1 MSIDVELRRYLHH
14 MPGIGEYRSS
24 LSSLSKWWTRVSLT
38 GKINSLSVA
47 ATLLDSMDEA
57 QRKFQDLQE
66 RLIDSLARENTR
78 KVALELGGMAQVA
91 VDIVVRNLFERT
103 ADVGFLATD
112 GVLVDFL
119 AATARDA
126 AAEACAAGTGEEA
139 DTDEAAD
146 SVKNAVAGNG
156 GDAAASATDD
166 ACAAVCSRLRDYRA
180 KYTVYDE
187 ILLLDT
193 QGRVRAQ
200 LDDAIPVRV
209 SADPLV
215 AATLAADGY
224 LETFRPSDLRPGKAV
239 AHIFSHRVMHP
250 ETGRPLGVLCLCFRF
265 EDEMEGIFHKLVNG
279 RQGVV
284 LCLTDD
290 AGTVIASSAPD
301 NFRVGSCLGA
311 RAPRALSSLGSG
323 SNEYLAFSAPTNGY
337 QGYQGLGWRGCAV
350 TPPQAAFA
358 YDGNGTC
365 TYTGTPTGT
374 PGDAPSGLSMHPTT
388 DGENTTNGT
397 GNGTHDD
404 TAEPSCIFSDELLD
418 IAATSEDVNQDL
430 GLVVINGQIIAVK
443 RNAQE
448 FLPVLDEIRKIGHK
462 TKDMFVKSIDDLY
475 ATVSSALLSDLR
487 FKAALAC
494 DIMDRNLYE
503 RANDCRWWALTPA
516 FRHALARADNGR
528 GMPPEA
534 DRRRMTEILRYIHA
548 LYTVYHDLCVYNA
561 AGVVVA
567 VSNPD
572 NEGCV
577 GRDLSG
583 HDSVRQTVQSI
594 RNQQEYRVSP
604 FAPSDLYGGRP
615 TYIYNA
621 AVMHPADEH
630 ATVGGI
636 GIVFDAEP
644 QFEAMLVDALP
655 RDAAQAPLR
664 GAFGLYVDA
673 GGTVVSSTSADIRP
687 GQVLSLPPQALANDP
702 AGVSCIH
709 DMLGRRHA
717 LGAAPSCG
725 YREYKNSGDYVNDV
739 TGVLAVPV

>member
-57 QRKFQDLQE
+57 QRKFQELQE

-78 KVALELGGMAQVA
+78 KVALELGAMAQVA

-119 AATARDA
+119 AA
-126 AAEACAAGTGEEA
+126 
-139 DTDEAAD
+139 
-146 SVKNAVAGNG
+146 
-156 GDAAASATDD
+156 ATREDD
-166 ACAAVCSRLRDYRA
+166 ACDAVRRRLRDYRD

-187 ILLLDT
+187 ILVLDT
-193 QGRVRAQ
+193 QGRVRAH
-200 LDDAIPVRV
+200 LDEAAPVRA
-209 SADPLV
+209 SSDPLV
-215 AATLAADGY
+215 AATLAAEGY
-224 LETFRPSDLRPGKAV
+224 LETFRPSDLRPGKPV
-239 AHIFSHRVMHP
+239 AHIFSHRILHP
-250 ETGRPLGVLCLCFRF
+250 ETGHPLGVLCLCFRF
-265 EDEMEGIFHKLVNG
+265 EDEMEGIFRKLVNG
-279 RQGVV
+279 RQGVT

-301 NFRVGSCLGA
+301 DFRVGSCLGA
-311 RAPRALSSLGSG
+311 RAPRALTSLGSG
-323 SNEYLAFSAPTNGY
+323 SGEYLAFSAPTNGY

-358 YDGNGTC
+358 DTGNATC
-365 TYTGTPTGT
+365 TAGGADQTQSLHPPATER
-374 PGDAPSGLSMHPTT
+374 GDGGAG
-388 DGENTTNGT
+388 
-397 GNGTHDD
+397 DD
-404 TAEPSCIFSDELLD
+404 TAEPSCIFSDDLLD

-516 FRHALARADNGR
+516 FRQVLAAAGNGR
-528 GMPPEA
+528 AMPPEA
-534 DRRRMTEILRYIHA
+534 ARRGMTEILRYIHG

-577 GRDLSG
+577 GRDLSEC
-583 HDSVRQTVQSI
+583 DFVRQTVQSI

-621 AVMHPADEH
+621 AVMHPADERT
-630 ATVGGI
+630 TVGGI
-636 GIVFDAEP
+636 GIVFDSGP
-644 QFEAMLVDALP
+644 QFEAMLADALP
-655 RDAAQAPLR
+655 RDAAQAPMR

-673 GGTVVSSTSADIRP
+673 GGTVVSSTSPDILP
-687 GQVLSLPPQALANDP
+687 GHMLPLPPQALTDDP
-702 AGVSCIH
+702 TGVSCIH

-725 YREYKNSGDYVNDV
+725 YREYKNSGDYENDI
-739 TGVLAVPV
+739 TGIVAVPV

>member
-47 ATLLDSMDEA
+47 ATLLDSMDDA
-57 QRKFQDLQE
+57 QRKFQELQE

-119 AATARDA
+119 AATARQGDA
-126 AAEACAAGTGEEA
+126 EVCVTGPSEDAGVLEDADADRNADPAQKAHADNGAAGS
-139 DTDEAAD
+139 DM
-146 SVKNAVAGNG
+146 
-156 GDAAASATDD
+156 ATDD
-166 ACAAVCSRLRDYRA
+166 ACAAVRRRLRDYRD

-187 ILLLDT
+187 ILVLDT

-200 LDDAIPVRV
+200 LDESAPVRA
-209 SADPLV
+209 SSDPLV
-215 AATLAADGY
+215 AATLAEDGY
-224 LETFRPSDLRPGKAV
+224 LETFRPSDLCPGKPV
-239 AHIFSHRVMHP
+239 AHIFSHRILHP

-265 EDEMEGIFHKLVNG
+265 ENEMEGIFRKLVSG

-290 AGTVIASSAPD
+290 AGTVIASSAPGD
-301 NFRVGSCLGA
+301 FRVGSCLGT
-311 RAPRALSSLGSG
+311 RAPRALTSLGSDSG
-323 SNEYLAFSAPTNGY
+323 EYLALSAPTNGY
-337 QGYQGLGWRGCAV
+337 QGYAGLGWRGCAA

-358 YDGNGTC
+358 DNGNSTC
-365 TYTGTPTGT
+365 TAGGADQAQPLHPPAPNRGDG
-374 PGDAPSGLSMHPTT
+374 GDA
-388 DGENTTNGT
+388 DA
-397 GNGTHDD
+397 GND
-404 TAEPSCIFSDELLD
+404 TAEQSCIFSDDLLD

-516 FRHALARADNGR
+516 FRHILAQADNGR
-528 GMPPEA
+528 TVPPET
-534 DRRRMTEILRYIHA
+534 DRRRITGILRYIHE

-567 VSNPD
+567 VSNPA

-577 GRDLSG
+577 GRDLSNL
-583 HDSVRQTVQSI
+583 DFVRQTVQSI

-615 TYIYNA
+615 TYVYNA
-621 AVMHPADEH
+621 AVMHPADER

-655 RDAAQAPLR
+655 RDEAQAPLH

-673 GGTVVSSTSADIRP
+673 GGTVVSSTSPDIRP
-687 GQVLSLPPQALANDP
+687 GHVLALPPQALTSDP
-702 AGVSCIH
+702 TGVSCIH

>member
-57 QRKFQDLQE
+57 QRKFQELQE

-119 AATARDA
+119 AATARDDDEVCVAGLA
-126 AAEACAAGTGEEA
+126 ADA
-139 DTDEAAD
+139 DTDSETD
-146 SVKNAVAGNG
+146 AGYG
-156 GDAAASATDD
+156 SADAAVTPDD
-166 ACAAVCSRLRDYRA
+166 ACAAVRSRLRDYRD

-187 ILLLDT
+187 ILVLDT
-193 QGRVRAQ
+193 HGRVRAQ
-200 LDDAIPVRV
+200 LDETTPVRT
-209 SADPLV
+209 SSDPLV

-224 LETFRPSDLRPGKAV
+224 LETFRPSDLRPGKPV
-239 AHIFSHRVMHP
+239 AHIFSHRILHP

-265 EDEMEGIFHKLVNG
+265 ENEMEGIFRKLVNG
-279 RQGVV
+279 RKGVA

-290 AGTVIASSAPD
+290 AGTVIASSAPAD
-301 NFRVGSCLGA
+301 FRVGSCLGA
-311 RAPRALSSLGSG
+311 RVPRALASLGSG
-323 SNEYLAFSAPTNGY
+323 SDEYLTFSAPTNGY
-337 QGYQGLGWRGCAV
+337 QGYVGLGWRGCAA
-350 TPPQAAFA
+350 TPPHAAFA
-358 YDGNGTC
+358 DGENGTC
-365 TYTGTPTGT
+365 SAGGV
-374 PGDAPSGLSMHPTT
+374 DQAQSLHPPANER
-388 DGENTTNGT
+388 GEG
-397 GNGTHDD
+397 GAQEDD
-404 TAEPSCIFSDELLD
+404 AEPSCIFSDELLD

-475 ATVSSALLSDLR
+475 ATVSSSLLSDLR

-503 RANDCRWWALTPA
+503 RANDCRWWALTPS
-516 FRHALARADNGR
+516 FRHILDRAGSGRAL
-528 GMPPEA
+528 PPEA
-534 DRRRMTEILRYIHA
+534 DRRRITEILRYIHE

-572 NEGCV
+572 NEDCV
-577 GRDLSG
+577 GRDLS
-583 HDSVRQTVQSI
+583 DVDFVRQTVQSI

-621 AVMHPADEH
+621 AVMHPTDERT
-630 ATVGGI
+630 TVGGI
-636 GIVFDAEP
+636 GIVFDSEP

-655 RDAAQAPLR
+655 RDEAQAPMR

-673 GGTVVSSTSADIRP
+673 SGTVVSSTSRDIRP
-687 GQVLSLPPQALANDP
+687 GHVLALPPQALTSDP

-709 DMLGRRHA
+709 EMLGRRYA

>member
-1 MSIDVELRRYLHH
+1 

-57 QRKFQDLQE
+57 QRKFQELQE

-78 KVALELGGMAQVA
+78 KVALELGAMAQVA

-119 AATARDA
+119 DSTARHDDA
-126 AAEACAAGTGEEA
+126 ESC
-139 DTDEAAD
+139 
-146 SVKNAVAGNG
+146 VAGPNEDADPAEDAHADNG
-156 GDAAASATDD
+156 AAASALATDD
-166 ACAAVCSRLRDYRA
+166 ACAAVRRRLRDYRD

-187 ILLLDT
+187 ILVLDT

-200 LDDAIPVRV
+200 LDETTPVRT
-209 SADPLV
+209 SSDPLV
-215 AATLAADGY
+215 AATLADDGY
-224 LETFRPSDLRPGKAV
+224 LETFRPSDLRPGKPV
-239 AHIFSHRVMHP
+239 AHIFSHRILHP

-265 EDEMEGIFHKLVNG
+265 ENEMEGIFRKLVNG

-290 AGTVIASSAPD
+290 AGAVIASSAPAD
-301 NFRVGSCLGA
+301 FRVGSCLGA
-311 RAPRALSSLGSG
+311 RPPRALTSLGSDSG
-323 SNEYLAFSAPTNGY
+323 EYLAFSAPTNGY
-337 QGYQGLGWRGCAV
+337 QGYAGLGWRGCAA
-350 TPPQAAFA
+350 TPPHAAFA
-358 YDGNGTC
+358 DTGNSTC
-365 TYTGTPTGT
+365 TAGGADQSQSLHPPSTDS
-374 PGDAPSGLSMHPTT
+374 GDGGAG
-388 DGENTTNGT
+388 
-397 GNGTHDD
+397 DD
-404 TAEPSCIFSDELLD
+404 TTEQSCIFSDDLLD

-516 FRHALARADNGR
+516 FRHILARAGNGR
-528 GMPPEA
+528 AMPPEA
-534 DRRRMTEILRYIHA
+534 DRRRIAEILRYIHE

-567 VSNPD
+567 VSNPA

-577 GRDLSG
+577 GRDLS
-583 HDSVRQTVQSI
+583 DCDFVRQTVQSI

-621 AVMHPADEH
+621 AVMHPADDRT
-630 ATVGGI
+630 TVGGI

-644 QFEAMLVDALP
+644 QFAAMLVDALP
-655 RDAAQAPLR
+655 RDEAQAPMR

-673 GGTVVSSTSADIRP
+673 GGTVVSSTNPDIRP
-687 GQVLSLPPQALANDP
+687 GHTLALPPQAITSDP
-702 AGVSCIH
+702 TGVSCIH
-709 DMLGRRHA
+709 EMLGRRHA

>member
-1 MSIDVELRRYLHH
+1 MSIDVELRKYLHH

-47 ATLLDSMDEA
+47 ATLLDSMDQA
-57 QRKFQDLQE
+57 QRKFQELQE

-78 KVALELGGMAQVA
+78 KVALELGAMAQVA

-119 AATARDA
+119 AASDGDA
-126 AAEACAAGTGEEA
+126 ETCAAGMEGDGHASPPSSAAPPPAMPLVTSFTG
-139 DTDEAAD
+139 
-146 SVKNAVAGNG
+146 
-156 GDAAASATDD
+156 DD
-166 ACAAVCSRLRDYRA
+166 ACAAVRSRLRDYRA

-187 ILLLDT
+187 ILVLDT
-193 QGRVRAQ
+193 HGRVRAQ
-200 LDDAIPVRV
+200 LDEVTPVRA

-224 LETFRPSDLRPGKAV
+224 LETFRPSDLRPGNPV
-239 AHIFSHRVMHP
+239 AHIFSHRILHP

-265 EDEMEGIFHKLVNG
+265 EDEMEGIFRKLVNG
-279 RQGVV
+279 RQDVV
-284 LCLTDD
+284 LCLTDE
-290 AGTVIASSAPD
+290 AGTVIASSAPGD
-301 NFRVGSCLGA
+301 FRVGSCLGN
-311 RAPRALSSLGSG
+311 RAPGALTSLGSG
-323 SNEYLAFSAPTNGY
+323 SDEYLAFSAPTNGY
-337 QGYQGLGWRGCAV
+337 QGYLGLGWRGCAA
-350 TPPQAAFA
+350 TPPHAAFA
-358 YDGNGTC
+358 CDGEDGCTGDGANLARMAQGLHPAADREGDRQESGGNGI
-365 TYTGTPTGT
+365 GPKGS
-374 PGDAPSGLSMHPTT
+374 DS
-388 DGENTTNGT
+388 
-397 GNGTHDD
+397 
-404 TAEPSCIFSDELLD
+404 AEPACIFSDDLLD

-430 GLVVINGQIIAVK
+430 GLVVINGQIIAVQ

-516 FRHALARADNGR
+516 FRQVLAAAGHGRA
-528 GMPPEA
+528 MPPEA
-534 DRRRMTEILRYIHA
+534 ARRGMTEILRYIHG

-567 VSNPD
+567 VSNPA

-583 HDSVRQTVQSI
+583 CDFVRQTVQSI

-621 AVMHPADEH
+621 AVMHPADERT
-630 ATVGGI
+630 TVGGI
-636 GIVFDAEP
+636 GIVFDSGP
-644 QFEAMLVDALP
+644 QFEAMLADALP

-673 GGTVVSSTSADIRP
+673 GGTVVSSTSPDILP
-687 GQVLSLPPQALANDP
+687 GHMLTLPPQARTGDP

-725 YREYKNSGDYVNDV
+725 YREYKNSGDYENDI
-739 TGVLAVPV
+739 TGIVAVPV

>member
-1 MSIDVELRRYLHH
+1 MSIDVEFRRYLHH

-57 QRKFQDLQE
+57 QRKFQELQE

-119 AATARDA
+119 AATTRDDDA
-126 AAEACAAGTGEEA
+126 GACVAGTGEDA
-139 DTDEAAD
+139 DADNGTAA
-146 SVKNAVAGNG
+146 NAM
-156 GDAAASATDD
+156 ATDD
-166 ACAAVCSRLRDYRA
+166 ACAIVRRRLRDYRD

-187 ILLLDT
+187 ILVLDA

-200 LDDAIPVRV
+200 LDEATPVRT
-209 SADPLV
+209 SSDPLV
-215 AATLAADGY
+215 AATLTADGY
-224 LETFRPSDLRPGKAV
+224 LETFRPSDLRPGKPV
-239 AHIFSHRVMHP
+239 AHIFSHRILHP

-265 EDEMEGIFHKLVNG
+265 ENEMEGIFRKLVNG
-279 RQGVV
+279 RKGVV

-290 AGTVIASSAPD
+290 AGTVIASSAPAD
-301 NFRVGSCLGA
+301 FRVGSCLGA
-311 RAPRALSSLGSG
+311 RAPRALTSLGSG
-323 SNEYLAFSAPTNGY
+323 SGEYLAFSAPTNGY
-337 QGYQGLGWRGCAV
+337 QGYVGLGWRGCAA
-350 TPPQAAFA
+350 TPPHTAFA
-358 YDGNGTC
+358 DSEHGTC
-365 TYTGTPTGT
+365 TAGGVDQTQALHPPANDRGDGC
-374 PGDAPSGLSMHPTT
+374 PGDDKG
-388 DGENTTNGT
+388 
-397 GNGTHDD
+397 DD
-404 TAEPSCIFSDELLD
+404 TAEASCIFSDDLLD

-475 ATVSSALLSDLR
+475 ATVSSSLLSDLR

-503 RANDCRWWALTPA
+503 RANDCRWWALTPV
-516 FRHALARADNGR
+516 FRRILAQAGNGR
-528 GMPPEA
+528 AMPPDA
-534 DRRRMTEILRYIHA
+534 DRRRITEILRYIHE

-567 VSNPD
+567 VSNPA
-572 NEGCV
+572 NEDCA
-577 GRDLSG
+577 GRDLSEF
-583 HDSVRQTVQSI
+583 DFVRQTVQSI

-621 AVMHPADEH
+621 AVMHPADERT
-630 ATVGGI
+630 TVGGI
-636 GIVFDAEP
+636 GIVFDSEP

-655 RDAAQAPLR
+655 RDEAQAPMR

-673 GGTVVSSTSADIRP
+673 GGTVVSSTSPDIRP
-687 GQVLSLPPQALANDP
+687 GHTLTLPPQALTNDP
-702 AGVSCIH
+702 VGVSCIH
-709 DMLGRRHA
+709 EMLGRRYA